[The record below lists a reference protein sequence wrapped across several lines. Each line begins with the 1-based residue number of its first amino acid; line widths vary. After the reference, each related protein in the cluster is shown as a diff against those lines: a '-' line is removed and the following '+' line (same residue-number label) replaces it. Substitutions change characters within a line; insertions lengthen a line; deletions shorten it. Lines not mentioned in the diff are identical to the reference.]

1 MSRRLVLSL
10 ALCGLFDSVTPQL
23 FPNST
28 NSSTTNSA
36 SVHWLGEKPTYNYG
50 TTFGLPWAQ
59 GQHYPG
65 NTTFT
70 VSSSSN
76 EQVELQ
82 SWVTG
87 QWADGSVKWTGH
99 AIPAS
104 DVLADK
110 YTVTAQKL
118 KNTTTSPFTN
128 KTGSITVTDSDSK
141 VTVSTGKLTASF
153 PKTGNVLIDS
163 IQTKSGKVIG
173 KDGHLVLQSQSGVAD
188 TSEGRANSSINYFNF
203 LSKIEEVT
211 VTEQAS
217 VRALVTV
224 RGNHT
229 VQDGGSHE
237 DWLPFVLRFY
247 LYANSD
253 SIRLVHSLVF
263 DGAANEDLITGVGIR
278 FSVPLKDEAQYDRHV
293 RFAGVDGGLISE
305 AVQGITGLRRDPG
318 QVVRTAQVDGDALP
332 ATSTWDV
339 RVSSR
344 LRWIPTWGD
353 YSLNQLSSDGFTLR
367 KRTKAGQSWV
377 NVAGGTR
384 SGGLAYLGGA
394 TTGGLAVGLRDFWK
408 RFPSGLDISNASS
421 DQGDLTVWLYDPAAQ
436 PLDLRPYHDGL
447 GQNGYKDQLD
457 ALEITYEDW
466 EPGFDTPYG
475 IARTSEVYLFG
486 FEKTPTRDTLAGLT
500 EYIHNP
506 PVLAAE
512 SAYLQES
519 KAIGTYWSLPDTDSP
534 QAAVIED
541 HLDFLFKFYEEQ
553 IEQRRWYGFLDYGD
567 FMHTYDTDRH
577 SWRYDVGGYGWDN
590 SELSPD
596 LFFWLYFLRTGRQ
609 DVYRFAEALTR
620 HTGEVDVYHIGK
632 WKGLGTRHGVQHF
645 SDSAKQA
652 RISQP
657 QYRKYFYYFS
667 GGDER
672 VGELMDELLDTVNTY
687 GILDPNRKV
696 RTDGWVPTPGSSV
709 AIGLGTDWGALAGGW
724 LIAWERRSARWEE
737 AKTKLTNTISGI
749 AALKNGFV
757 TGTSLFNL
765 TSSTLGPPPAD
776 PNNTGYVAVS
786 HLSAVFGLPEVVSE
800 AIEYYG
806 SDLPAGFKDAWLDY
820 CYYFRASSAEQIA
833 RYGVSFGSLNLYQGH
848 SRLIAYVANEKNN
861 ATIAARAWQ
870 QFYSSDGLK
879 PTAAWNKTNVA
890 GARVIH
896 PVTEAPWIP
905 GTNDVAQYGLA
916 AIQNL
921 ALVRDTLESSY
932 P

>member
-1 MSRRLVLSL
+1 MSRRLLVFL
-10 ALCGLFDSVTPQL
+10 AIYGLFDCVTPQL

-28 NSSTTNSA
+28 NSSTVNSA
-36 SVHWLGEKPTYNYG
+36 SVHWLGEKPTFNYG

-70 VSSSSN
+70 VSSSAN

-104 DVLADK
+104 DTLADK
-110 YTVTAQKL
+110 YTITAQNVR
-118 KNTTTSPFTN
+118 NTTTTPYVN
-128 KTGSITVTDSDSK
+128 KTGSITVTDSSSK
-141 VTVSTGKLTASF
+141 VSVNTGKLTVSF
-153 PKTGNVLIDS
+153 PKSGNILIDS
-163 IQTKSGKVIG
+163 IQAKSGKVIG

-188 TSEGRANSSINYFNF
+188 TPESRGNSSINYFNF

-211 VTEQAS
+211 VSEQAS

-278 FSVPLKDEAQYDRHV
+278 FSVPLEGEEQYDRHV

-318 QVVRTAQVDGDALP
+318 QVVRTAQVDGDVLP
-332 ATSTWDV
+332 NTSTWDV

-353 YSLNQLSSDGFTLR
+353 YSLSQLSSDGFTLK

-377 NVAGGTR
+377 SVGGGTR

-394 TTGGLAVGLRDFWK
+394 TKGGLAVGLRDFWK
-408 RFPSGLDISNASS
+408 RFPSGLDISNAASNT
-421 DQGDLTVWLYDPAAQ
+421 GDLTVWLYDPAAQ

-447 GQNGYKDQLD
+447 GENGYADQLD

-475 IARTSEVYLFG
+475 IARTSEVFLFG
-486 FEKTPTRDTLAGLT
+486 FEETPTRDTLAGLT
-500 EYIHNP
+500 EYINNP

-512 SAYLQES
+512 PAYLQES
-519 KAIGTYWSLPDTDSP
+519 KAIGTYWAVPDTDSP
-534 QAAVIED
+534 QAATIED
-541 HLDFLFKFYEEQ
+541 HLDFLFEFYEEQ

-577 SWRYDVGGYGWDN
+577 SWRYDIGGYAWDN

-596 LFFWLYFLRTGRQ
+596 LFFWLYFLRTGRH

-620 HTGEVDVYHIGK
+620 HTGEVDVYHLGQ
-632 WKGLGTRHGVQHF
+632 WKGLGTRHGIQHF

-657 QYRKYFYYFS
+657 QYRKYFYYLS

-696 RTDGWVPTPGSSV
+696 RTDGWVPTPGSTV

-820 CYYFRASSAEQIA
+820 CYYFRASAAEQIA
-833 RYGVSFGSLNLYQGH
+833 RYGVSFGTLNLFQGH
-848 SRLIAYVANEKNN
+848 SRLIAYVANQRDN

-879 PTAAWNKTNVA
+879 PTAAWNVTSVG

>member
-1 MSRRLVLSL
+1 M
-10 ALCGLFDSVTPQL
+10 FK
-23 FPNST
+23 
-28 NSSTTNSA
+28 NSSSSISSA
-36 SVHWLGEKPTYNYG
+36 SVHWLGEKPSFNYG
-50 TTFGLPWAQ
+50 TTFGLPWPQ
-59 GQHYPG
+59 GQHHPG
-65 NTTFT
+65 NTSFT
-70 VSSSSN
+70 VATGSN
-76 EQVELQ
+76 EQLELQ

-87 QWADGSVKWTGH
+87 HWADGSVKWTGH

-104 DVLADK
+104 ESLADK
-110 YTVTAQKL
+110 YTVTAHNL
-118 KNTTTSPFTN
+118 KNTTTSPYTK
-128 KTGSITVTDSDSK
+128 KTGSLTVTDTTSK
-141 VTVSTGKLTASF
+141 VTVNTGKLTVSF
-153 PKTGNVLIDS
+153 PKEGSVLIDS
-163 IQTKSGKVIG
+163 IQTKSGKVVG
-173 KDGHLVLQSQSGVAD
+173 KNGHLVLQSQSGVAANSD
-188 TSEGRANSSINYFNF
+188 DRGNSSINYFNF
-203 LSKIEEVT
+203 LSNIEEVT
-211 VTEQAS
+211 VSEQAS

-224 RGNHT
+224 RGKHQ
-229 VQDGGSHE
+229 VQDGGSHK

-247 LYANSD
+247 MYANSD
-253 SIRLVHSLVF
+253 SVRLVHSLVF

-278 FSVPLKDEAQYDRHV
+278 FSVPLEGEAHYNRHV
-293 RFAGVDGGLISE
+293 RFAGVDGGLLSE
-305 AVQGITGLRRDPG
+305 SVQGITGLRRDPG
-318 QVVRTAQVDGDALP
+318 QVVRTAQVDGSVLP
-332 ATSTWDV
+332 PTDTWDV

-344 LRWIPTWGD
+344 LKWIPTWGD
-353 YSLNQLSSDGFTLR
+353 YSLSQLSSDGFTLK

-377 NVAGGTR
+377 SILGGTR
-384 SGGLAYLGGA
+384 AGGLAYLGGA
-394 TTGGLAVGLRDFWK
+394 TKGGLAVGLRDFWK
-408 RFPSGLDISNASS
+408 RFPSGLDISNAAS
-421 DQGDLTVWLYDPAAQ
+421 DQSDLTVWLYDPAAQ

-475 IARTSEVYLFG
+475 IARTSEVYIFG
-486 FEKTPTRDTLAGLT
+486 FEKMPTRDTLVGLT
-500 EYIHNP
+500 EYINNP

-512 SAYLQES
+512 PAYMQES
-519 KAIGTYWSLPDTDSP
+519 KAIGTYWSVPDTNSP
-534 QAAVIED
+534 QATAIED
-541 HLDFLFKFYEEQ
+541 HLDFLFKFYKEQ
-553 IEQRRWYGFLDYGD
+553 VEQRRWYGFLDYGD

-596 LFFWLYFLRTGRQ
+596 LFFWLYFLRTGRH

-620 HTGEVDVYHIGK
+620 HTGEVDVYHLGQ

-696 RTDGWVPTPGSSV
+696 RTDGFIPTPGSTV

-724 LIAWERRSARWEE
+724 LIAWERRGARWEE
-737 AKTKLTNTISGI
+737 ARTKLTNTITGI
-749 AALKNGFV
+749 ANLKNGFV

-765 TSSTLGPPPAD
+765 TSSKLGPPPLD

-806 SDLPAGFKDAWLDY
+806 ASLPAGFKEAWLDY
-820 CYYFRASSAEQIA
+820 CYYFRASAAEQIA
-833 RYGVSFGSLNLYQGH
+833 RYGVSFGALNLYQGH
-848 SRLIAYVANEKNN
+848 SRLIAYVANERGNE
-861 ATIAARAWQ
+861 TIAARAWQ
-870 QFYSSDGLK
+870 QFYASDGLR
-879 PTAAWNKTNVA
+879 PTAPWNKTSV
-890 GARVIH
+890 GGSRVVM
-896 PVTEAPWIP
+896 PVDEATWIS